1 MRLYLVPLFLWFAK
15 AHPDVKLVID
25 ERKTSRIIKGLRR
38 GEIDLGILVRPV
50 DLPDIEE
57 VALFREPFLAY
68 LPEGHPLRKRRRVQR
83 SDLREQALWVLS
95 EGHCFREQTLSLC
108 DRPSAGGHD
117 NVLYESGSIE
127 TLKQLVRNGS
137 GMTLVPE
144 LSVTP
149 DDPHVRRFNTPEPVR
164 EVSLVMRRPFV
175 RRSRSARSPQR
186 STPPCPNTYA
196 AVPCAQAVRCPSRAN
211 AQHALLLP
219 DQVKLLVVGTVHR
232 DGCYREGHVHR
243 PLLDDEVREQE
254 PFHLPVILGVAGNGE
269 GSFLGGLHF
278 LAAQLQAALHTVV
291 LMEDGTHIRHH
302 GEFVCG
308 SAVHHID
315 ASKCHTAEREI
326 VELRERGSAVL

>member
-1 MRLYLVPLFLWFAK
+1 MQQLQYVVALDDHHHFVRAAAACFVTQPTLTMQVRKLEEELRVSLFDRRVQPVRPTAIGAHLIAQSRVVLREAAQLNALIGELHSGIGGLYRVGVIPTLAPYLVPLFLPGFAK

-38 GEIDLGILVRPV
+38 GEIDLGILVTPV

-127 TLKQLVRNGS
+127 TLKQLVRSGS

-149 DDPHVRRFNTPEPVR
+149 DDPHVRRFNPPEPVC

-175 RRSRSARSPQR
+175 RR
-186 STPPCPNTYA
+186 
-196 AVPCAQAVRCPSRAN
+196 
-211 AQHALLLP
+211 
-219 DQVKLLVVGTVHR
+219 KL
-232 DGCYREGHVHR
+232 
-243 PLLDDEVREQE
+243 
-254 PFHLPVILGVAGNGE
+254 
-269 GSFLGGLHF
+269 
-278 LAAQLQAALHTVV
+278 
-291 LMEDGTHIRHH
+291 
-302 GEFVCG
+302 
-308 SAVHHID
+308 ID
-315 ASKCHTAEREI
+315 AFAAAIHASLPEHLCGGS
-326 VELRERGSAVL
+326 LRAGRALPIAR